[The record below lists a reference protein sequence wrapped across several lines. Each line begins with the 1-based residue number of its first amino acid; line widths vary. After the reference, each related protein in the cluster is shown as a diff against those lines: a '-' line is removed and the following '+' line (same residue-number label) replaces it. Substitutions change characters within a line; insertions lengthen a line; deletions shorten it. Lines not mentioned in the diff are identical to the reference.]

1 MTNIEKP
8 VFDSRELRKAFSK
21 FPTGVTIVTTCESN
35 GIPRG
40 FTANSFTSVSLDP
53 PLLLVCI
60 DKRAASLPVF
70 LESKCFA
77 INILAQNQK
86 ETSGLFA
93 TQRADKF
100 DITPWH
106 ASKTG
111 MPLIENTVAWFDC
124 AYEQHVDAGDHIV
137 LIGRV
142 NEFNFK
148 EGKPLGY
155 VGGGYF
161 TLGLEQSIVDAVSDA
176 SGVSIGVLLHQK
188 GTLLLEEDP
197 QTNQYSIPAINADE
211 GKPSLSGLVSK
222 LTNPGFS
229 VSIDFLFAVYED
241 MKTGVHVLNYRG
253 EALGNAPAGM
263 RFFKFDDI
271 PWEQL
276 IDGPTV
282 SMLERYMKESKF
294 GKFAIYMG
302 DDIAGKVQVL
312 DAGREKS

>member
-1 MTNIEKP
+1 MTDFKKP
-8 VFDSRELRKAFSK
+8 LFDSRQLRNAFSK
-21 FPTGVTIVTTCESN
+21 FPTGVTVVTTCESN

-40 FTANSFTSVSLDP
+40 FTANSFTSVSLEP

-70 LESKCFA
+70 LESKRFA
-77 INILAQNQK
+77 INILGQNQK

-100 DITPWH
+100 EITQWH
-106 ASKTG
+106 GSTRG
-111 MPLIENTVAWFDC
+111 MPLIDDAVAWFEC
-124 AYEQHVDAGDHIV
+124 GYEQHVDAGDHII

-142 NEFNFK
+142 NEFSYK

-161 TLGLEQSIVDAVSDA
+161 TLGLEQSIVDVVNEA

-188 GTLLLEEDP
+188 GTLLLEENP
-197 QTNQYSIPAINADE
+197 QTKKLSLPAINGE
-211 GKPSLSGLVSK
+211 SVKPSLSRLVSK
-222 LTNPGFS
+222 LSNPNFS

-241 MKTGVHVLNYRG
+241 MNTGIHVLNYRG
-253 EALGNAPAGM
+253 EAFGEAPAGM
-263 RFFKFDDI
+263 QFYKFDDI
-271 PWEQL
+271 PWENL
-276 IDGPTV
+276 NDGPTV

-302 DDIAGKVQVL
+302 DDVAGKVQVL
-312 DAGREKS
+312 DNGRDKI

>member
-1 MTNIEKP
+1 MTEIKKP
-8 VFDSRELRKAFSK
+8 LLDSRELRSAFSK
-21 FPTGVTIVTTCESN
+21 FPTGVTIVTTRETN

-70 LESKCFA
+70 LESGGFA
-77 INILAQNQK
+77 INILGQNQK

-100 DITPWH
+100 DITNWH
-106 ASKTG
+106 DSKMG
-111 MPLIENTVAWFDC
+111 LPLIEDAVAWFEC
-124 AYEQHVDAGDHIV
+124 VYEQHVDAGDHII

-142 NEFNFK
+142 NEFSYRD
-148 EGKPLGY
+148 GMPLGY

-161 TLGLEQSIVDAVSDA
+161 TLDLQQSIVDVVNRA

-188 GTLLLEEDP
+188 GTLLLEQDSKTKKFSLP
-197 QTNQYSIPAINADE
+197 SISGE
-211 GKPSLSGLVSK
+211 LTKPSLTKLVSK
-222 LTNPGFS
+222 LSSETFS
-229 VSIDFLFAVYED
+229 VSIDFLFALYED
-241 MKTGVHVLNYRG
+241 QNTGVHVVNYRG

-263 RFFKFDDI
+263 HFFEFDDI
-271 PWEQL
+271 PWDQL
-276 IDGPTV
+276 ADGPTE
-282 SMLERYMKESKF
+282 SMLKRYMKESKF

-302 DDIAGKVQVL
+302 DDIEGKVQAL
-312 DAGREKS
+312 DYSLDVN